1 MSKQQPKALRLAD
14 LLQLHGALPGSVSD
28 ESGNELRRL
37 HAINAELVEALK
49 ECVEDSEQAV
59 SDYLQKYGHNYRP
72 ERLTAMSETVAKA
85 RAAIAKAEG
94 GEA

>member
-1 MSKQQPKALRLAD
+1 MTTQQPKALRLAD

-37 HAINAELVEALK
+37 HALNAELVEALK
-49 ECVEDSEQAV
+49 NIIGSPSAHPNRGLPSEKKWTTINA
-59 SDYLQKYGHNYRP
+59 
-72 ERLTAMSETVAKA
+72 LTSLVTAGRNAL
-85 RAAIAKAEG
+85 AKAEG